1 MEGAG
6 NAGET
11 IVMRMSIVVQ
21 ESGGGP
27 PVDPQ
32 SPWFRSMEGAG
43 NAGGTTAMRIA
54 IVVQESGGGPLAD
67 PWPPMAS

>member
-1 MEGAG
+1 
-6 NAGET
+6 
-11 IVMRMSIVVQ
+11 MRIAIAVQ

-32 SPWFRSMEGAG
+32 SPWFRSMEDAG
-43 NAGGTTAMRIA
+43 NAGGTIDMRIA
-54 IVVQESGGGPLAD
+54 IAVQESGGGPLAD

>member
-1 MEGAG
+1 MEGAGNAGGTIAMRIAIAVQESGGGPPVDPQSPWFRSMEGAG

-27 PVDPQ
+27 PVDSQ
-32 SPWFRSMEGAG
+32 SR
-43 NAGGTTAMRIA
+43 
-54 IVVQESGGGPLAD
+54 
-67 PWPPMAS
+67 